1 VDLFEQLRREHEFG
15 VGTVA
20 GVAAKFGVHR
30 RMVRQAI
37 AGALPPPHLYPRR
50 VKPKLDGVMAFIDT
64 VLDEDRRAPRK
75 QRHTARRIHRRILRE
90 FPGASVAESTVRAA
104 ALFHRAASLANDV
117 GLLAE
122 EYDPESGAALGN
134 VPQAFTHAG
143 LVSAALTLVR
153 AKETRA

>member
-37 AGALPPPHLYPRR
+37 AGALPPPHVYPQR
-50 VKPKLDGVMAFIDT
+50 VKPKLDGVMAFIDA

-75 QRHTARRIHRRILRE
+75 QRHTARRIHRRHCQLVGLR
-90 FPGASVAESTVRAA
+90 SQWRTMRAA
-104 ALFHRAASLANDV
+104 CSWLRRSGDAGDLGPNLKGLGPGGSILGGGHLMAAEVEEVVDPVVGGEETLCLA
-117 GLLAE
+117 G
-122 EYDPESGAALGN
+122 
-134 VPQAFTHAG
+134 
-143 LVSAALTLVR
+143 
-153 AKETRA
+153 